1 MVGREKEK
9 KDTSSAAKGGGEL
22 KSGGGGGNP
31 SARSLTCVSEALW
44 MEFLIWF
51 HSAIHDVEVES
62 KRSIHDTYAIWYEF

>member
-44 MEFLIWF
+44 MEFFDLISF
-51 HSAIHDVEVES
+51 CDP
-62 KRSIHDTYAIWYEF
+62 